1 MDFQHI
7 EATFGKL
14 EYRSLS
20 FSKGLNIIEAPNE
33 SGKSTLL
40 AFLRVMLYGF
50 PPRER
55 GALADKNRYA
65 PWSLSPMR
73 GTLALTCQK
82 GDITLQRDTARANS
96 PMGRFSAVYTGSSE
110 TVDGLTAADCGET
123 LLGVPREVYERSA
136 FIRQSSLT
144 VDASTELERRI
155 AALITTGEEGQSF
168 SEASAA
174 LKKQLNAR
182 KYNKSGRIPAL
193 EAEISAQER
202 ALEELSQLTRSKRK
216 AEEALASFD
225 AEEASLREQL
235 RAHDLCDA
243 QDARRAAAEVQ
254 QAWQSTESKAEYLRR
269 ALIEQ
274 NVPARDALEQGRAR
288 LNALSSLKV
297 EATDAQKRC
306 DDAEAALSDFDARP
320 AERPRSLLPYII
332 VSAVLLLLFI
342 FVSAL
347 PSPVALAGCI
357 VSGAALAALLVLN
370 WNNARKVRA
379 AHEEKRGV
387 LEQALRDAR
396 SDAAAQQKL
405 YDAAARELLVL
416 IPAGDISR
424 VGAYLDAALQ
434 KYAELDALTREA
446 RDLSLR
452 GLSNTEQDIRRAA
465 KGARVARGLSL
476 RCELLSARAP
486 KGDVPDEPV
495 VRPARSRAELQTA
508 LDALARCRREAQSTF
523 DYTSGRCRAIG
534 DAAELEAALT
544 QKRDELAQKQ
554 AEYDAIA
561 LAMESLQSANTAL
574 QNRFSPALS
583 RRAGE
588 LFSRL
593 TGGKYESVL
602 LDRTFS
608 AQAGETGESVSHDA
622 QLLSLGTLD
631 QLYLAVRL
639 AICESALP
647 ADDPPPIVL
656 DDALVRF
663 DDERCRAALELLL
676 EESKSHQILLFT
688 CQHRES
694 AYLSGRDGV
703 TFLSL

>member
-1 MDFQHI
+1 M
-7 EATFGKL
+7 
-14 EYRSLS
+14 
-20 FSKGLNIIEAPNE
+20 
-33 SGKSTLL
+33 
-40 AFLRVMLYGF
+40 
-50 PPRER
+50 
-55 GALADKNRYA
+55 
-65 PWSLSPMR
+65 
-73 GTLALTCQK
+73 
-82 GDITLQRDTARANS
+82 
-96 PMGRFSAVYTGSSE
+96 
-110 TVDGLTAADCGET
+110 
-123 LLGVPREVYERSA
+123 
-136 FIRQSSLT
+136 
-144 VDASTELERRI
+144 
-155 AALITTGEEGQSF
+155 
-168 SEASAA
+168 
-174 LKKQLNAR
+174 
-182 KYNKSGRIPAL
+182 
-193 EAEISAQER
+193 
-202 ALEELSQLTRSKRK
+202 
-216 AEEALASFD
+216 
-225 AEEASLREQL
+225 
-235 RAHDLCDA
+235 
-243 QDARRAAAEVQ
+243 Q

-306 DDAEAALSDFDARP
+306 DDAEAALSDFDAKP
-320 AERPRSLLPYII
+320 VERPRSLLPYII

-347 PSPVALAGCI
+347 PRPVALAGCI

-452 GLSNTEQDIRRAA
+452 
-465 KGARVARGLSL
+465 
-476 RCELLSARAP
+476 CELLSARAP
-486 KGDVPDEPV
+486 KGDVPDKPV

-534 DAAELEAALT
+534 DAAELGAALT

-676 EESKSHQILLFT
+676 EESKSRQILLFT

>member
-14 EYRSLS
+14 EHRSLS

-55 GALADKNRYA
+55 GAMADKNRYA

-96 PMGRFSAVYTGSSE
+96 PMGRFSAVYTGSGE
-110 TVDGLTAADCGET
+110 AVDGLTAADCGET
-123 LLGVPREVYERSA
+123 LLGVPYEVYERSA

-144 VDASTELERRI
+144 VDASAELERRI

-202 ALEELSQLTRSKRK
+202 ALEELSQLTRSKRE
-216 AEEALASFD
+216 AEETLAAFD
-225 AEEASLREQL
+225 AEDASLREQFL
-235 RAHDLCDA
+235 AHDLCDA
-243 QDARRAAAEVQ
+243 QDARRAAAEVR

-306 DDAEAALSDFDARP
+306 DDAETALSDFDAKP
-320 AERPRSLLPYII
+320 VDRPRSLLPYII

-452 GLSNTEQDIRRAA
+452 
-465 KGARVARGLSL
+465 
-476 RCELLSARAP
+476 CELLSARAP

-508 LDALARCRREAQSTF
+508 LDALARYRREAQSTF

-676 EESKSHQILLFT
+676 EESKSRQILLFT

>member
-14 EYRSLS
+14 EHRSLS

-55 GALADKNRYA
+55 GAMADKNRYA

-73 GTLALTCQK
+73 GTLTLTCEK
-82 GDITLQRDTARANS
+82 GGITLQRDTARANS
-96 PMGRFSAVYTGSSE
+96 PMGRFSAVYTGSGE
-110 TVDGLTAADCGET
+110 AVDGLTAADCGET
-123 LLGVPREVYERSA
+123 LLGVPCEVYERSA

-144 VDASTELERRI
+144 VDASAELERRI

-202 ALEELSQLTRSKRK
+202 ALDELSQLTRSKRK

-243 QDARRAAAEVQ
+243 QDTRRAAAEAR

-288 LNALSSLKV
+288 LNALSSLK
-297 EATDAQKRC
+297 AADAQKRC

-452 GLSNTEQDIRRAA
+452 
-465 KGARVARGLSL
+465 
-476 RCELLSARAP
+476 CELLSARAP

-508 LDALARCRREAQSTF
+508 LDAFARCRREAQSTF

-561 LAMESLQSANTAL
+561 LAMESLQSANAAL

-647 ADDPPPIVL
+647 ANDPPPIVL

-676 EESKSHQILLFT
+676 EESKSRQILLFT

>member
-14 EYRSLS
+14 EHRSLS

-55 GALADKNRYA
+55 GAMADKNRYA

-110 TVDGLTAADCGET
+110 AVDGLTAADCGET
-123 LLGVPREVYERSA
+123 LLGVPCEVYERSA

-144 VDASTELERRI
+144 VDASAELERRI

-168 SEASAA
+168 SEASTA

-202 ALEELSQLTRSKRK
+202 ALDELSQLTRSKRK

-243 QDARRAAAEVQ
+243 QDARRAAAEAR
-254 QAWQSTESKAEYLRR
+254 QAWQSTESKAEHLRR

-288 LNALSSLKV
+288 LNALSSLK
-297 EATDAQKRC
+297 AADAQKRC

-452 GLSNTEQDIRRAA
+452 
-465 KGARVARGLSL
+465 
-476 RCELLSARAP
+476 CELLSARAP

-554 AEYDAIA
+554 AEYDAIV

-608 AQAGETGESVSHDA
+608 AQAGETGDSVSHDA

-676 EESKSHQILLFT
+676 EESKSRQILLFT

>member
-14 EYRSLS
+14 EHRSLS

-123 LLGVPREVYERSA
+123 LLGVPCEVYERSA

-144 VDASTELERRI
+144 VDASAELERRI
-155 AALITTGEEGQSF
+155 
-168 SEASAA
+168 AA

-243 QDARRAAAEVQ
+243 QDARRAAAEAR

-297 EATDAQKRC
+297 EAADAQKRC
-306 DDAEAALSDFDARP
+306 DDAEAALSDFDAKP

-332 VSAVLLLLFI
+332 VGAVLLLLFI

-452 GLSNTEQDIRRAA
+452 
-465 KGARVARGLSL
+465 
-476 RCELLSARAP
+476 CELLSARAP

-544 QKRDELAQKQ
+544 QKRGELAQKQ

-608 AQAGETGESVSHDA
+608 AQAGETGKSVSHDA

-676 EESKSHQILLFT
+676 EESKSRQILLFT

>member
-14 EYRSLS
+14 EHCSLS
-20 FSKGLNIIEAPNE
+20 FSSGLNIIEAPNE

-73 GTLALTCQK
+73 GTLSLSSQK
-82 GDITLQRDTARANS
+82 GNITLQRDTARANS
-96 PMGRFSAVYTGSSE
+96 PMGRFSAIYTGSGES
-110 TVDGLTAADCGET
+110 VDGLTAADCGET
-123 LLGVPREVYERSA
+123 LLGIPCEVYERSA

-144 VDASTELERRI
+144 VDASAELERRI

-193 EAEISAQER
+193 EAAVAAQER
-202 ALEELSQLTRSKRK
+202 SLAELSQLTRSRQE
-216 AEEALASFD
+216 AEAALAAFD
-225 AEEASLREQL
+225 AEEASLRAQL
-235 RAHDLCDA
+235 RAHDICDA
-243 QDARRAAAEVQ
+243 QGIRLAAA
-254 QAWQSTESKAEYLRR
+254 QARQRWQAAESSAEQLRR
-269 ALIEQ
+269 TLIE
-274 NVPARDALEQGRAR
+274 NSIPPRDALEQGRMR
-288 LNALSSLKV
+288 LIALSSLK
-297 EATDAQKRC
+297 ADAADARQRYR
-306 DDAEAALSDFDARP
+306 DAEGALAAFDAKP
-320 AERPRSLLPYII
+320 IERVHSLLPYII
-332 VSAVLLLLFI
+332 VSAVLF
-342 FVSAL
+342 
-347 PSPVALAGCI
+347 
-357 VSGAALAALLVLN
+357 AALMVIQTLPTAVAMAGRVLSGIALLALLIIDAN
-370 WNNARKVRA
+370 SRRKVRRV
-379 AHEEKRGV
+379 HDEKRRV
-387 LEQALRDAR
+387 FEQSLREAQ

-405 YDAAARELLVL
+405 CDSAARELLVL

-424 VGAYLDAALQ
+424 VSTYLDTALH
-434 KYAELDALTREA
+434 KYAELDTLEREA
-446 RDLSLR
+446 R
-452 GLSNTEQDIRRAA
+452 E
-465 KGARVARGLSL
+465 LSL
-476 RCELLSARAP
+476 RCELLSAQQP
-486 KGDVPDEPV
+486 QSDVPTEPA
-495 VRPARSRAELQTA
+495 VRPTRSRTELQSA
-508 LDALARCRREAQSTF
+508 LDALTVRRREAQSTF

-561 LAMESLQSANTAL
+561 LAMESLQSANIAL

-608 AQAGETGESVSHDA
+608 AQAGETGKSVSHDA

-639 AICESALP
+639 AICESVLP

-663 DDERCRAALELLL
+663 DDARCRAALDLLL
-676 EESKSHQILLFT
+676 EESKSRQILLFT

-694 AYLSGRDGV
+694 AYLAGRDGV
-703 TFLSL
+703 TLLSL

>member
-14 EYRSLS
+14 EHCSLS
-20 FSKGLNIIEAPNE
+20 FSSGLNIIEAPNE

-73 GTLALTCQK
+73 GTLSLSSQK
-82 GDITLQRDTARANS
+82 GNITLQRDTTRANS
-96 PMGRFSAVYTGSSE
+96 PMGRFSAIYTGSGES
-110 TVDGLTAADCGET
+110 VDGLTAADCGET
-123 LLGVPREVYERSA
+123 LLGIPCEIYERSA

-144 VDASTELERRI
+144 VDASAELERRI

-174 LKKQLNAR
+174 LKKQLNTR

-193 EAEISAQER
+193 EAEIVAQER
-202 ALEELSQLTRSKRK
+202 SLAELSQLTRSRQD
-216 AEEALASFD
+216 AEAALATFD
-225 AEEASLREQL
+225 AEEAFLRAQL
-235 RAHDLCDA
+235 RAHDICDA
-243 QDARRAAAEVQ
+243 QDIRLAAAQAQ
-254 QAWQSTESKAEYLRR
+254 QRWQAAESSAEQLRR
-269 ALIEQ
+269 TLIEDR
-274 NVPARDALEQGRAR
+274 VPPRDALEQGRMR
-288 LNALSSLKV
+288 LIALSSLK
-297 EATDAQKRC
+297 ADAADAQQRYR
-306 DDAEAALSDFDARP
+306 DAEGALAAFDAKP
-320 AERPRSLLPYII
+320 AERAHSLLPYII
-332 VSAVLLLLFI
+332 VSAVLF
-342 FVSAL
+342 
-347 PSPVALAGCI
+347 
-357 VSGAALAALLVLN
+357 AALMVIQTLPAAVAMAGRVLSGIAPLALLIIDAN
-370 WNNARKVRA
+370 SRRKVRRV
-379 AHEEKRGV
+379 HDEKRRV
-387 LEQALRDAR
+387 FEQALREAQ

-405 YDAAARELLVL
+405 CDSAARELLVL

-424 VGAYLDAALQ
+424 VSTYLDTALH
-434 KYAELDALTREA
+434 KYAELDTLEREA
-446 RDLSLR
+446 R
-452 GLSNTEQDIRRAA
+452 E
-465 KGARVARGLSL
+465 LSL
-476 RCELLSARAP
+476 RCELLSAQQP
-486 KGDVPDEPV
+486 QSDVPTEPAA
-495 VRPARSRAELQTA
+495 RPTRSRAELQSA
-508 LDALARCRREAQSTF
+508 LDALTVRRREAQSTF

-534 DAAELEAALT
+534 DAAELEAGLA
-544 QKRDELAQKQ
+544 QKRTELAQNQ
-554 AEYDAIA
+554 GEYDAIA
-561 LAMESLQSANTAL
+561 LAMEALQHANTAL
-574 QNRFSPALS
+574 QSRFSPALS

-608 AQAGETGESVSHDA
+608 AQAGEAGESISHDA

-639 AICESALP
+639 AICESVLP
-647 ADDPPPIVL
+647 ESDPPPIVL

-663 DDERCRAALELLL
+663 DDARCRAALDLLL
-676 EESKSHQILLFT
+676 EESKSRQILLFT

-694 AYLSGRDGV
+694 AYLAGRDGV
-703 TFLSL
+703 TLLSL

>member
-14 EYRSLS
+14 EHRSLS

-55 GALADKNRYA
+55 GAMADKNRYA

-73 GTLALTCQK
+73 GTLTLTCEK
-82 GDITLQRDTARANS
+82 GGITLQRDTARANS
-96 PMGRFSAVYTGSSE
+96 PMGRFSAVYTGSGE
-110 TVDGLTAADCGET
+110 AVDGLTAADCGET
-123 LLGVPREVYERSA
+123 LLGVPCEVYERSA

-144 VDASTELERRI
+144 VDASAELERRI

-216 AEEALASFD
+216 AEEALAAFD

-243 QDARRAAAEVQ
+243 QDARRAAAEAR
-254 QAWQSTESKAEYLRR
+254 QAWQSTENKAEHLRR

-288 LNALSSLKV
+288 LNALSSLK
-297 EATDAQKRC
+297 AADAQKRC

-347 PSPVALAGCI
+347 PSPVALAVCI

-387 LEQALRDAR
+387 LEQALHDAR

-452 GLSNTEQDIRRAA
+452 
-465 KGARVARGLSL
+465 
-476 RCELLSARAP
+476 CELLSARVP
-486 KGDVPDEPV
+486 KGDIPDEPTE
-495 VRPARSRAELQTA
+495 RPARSRTELQTA
-508 LDALARCRREAQSTF
+508 LDALAQRRREAQSTF

-676 EESKSHQILLFT
+676 EESKSRQILLFT

>member
-14 EYRSLS
+14 EHRSLS

-55 GALADKNRYA
+55 GAMADKNRYA

-96 PMGRFSAVYTGSSE
+96 PMGRFSAVYTGSGE

-123 LLGVPREVYERSA
+123 LLGVPCEVYERSA

-297 EATDAQKRC
+297 EAADAQQCC
-306 DDAEAALSDFDARP
+306 DTAETALSDFDAKP

-332 VSAVLLLLFI
+332 VIAVLLLLFI

-357 VSGAALAALLVLN
+357 VSGAALAALLILN

-452 GLSNTEQDIRRAA
+452 
-465 KGARVARGLSL
+465 
-476 RCELLSARAP
+476 CELLSARAP

-508 LDALARCRREAQSTF
+508 RDALARCRREAQSTF

-561 LAMESLQSANTAL
+561 LAMESLQSANTTL

-676 EESKSHQILLFT
+676 EESKSRQILLFT

>member
-14 EYRSLS
+14 EHCSLS
-20 FSKGLNIIEAPNE
+20 FSSGLNIIEAPNE

-73 GTLALTCQK
+73 GTLSLSSQK
-82 GDITLQRDTARANS
+82 GNITLQRDTARANS
-96 PMGRFSAVYTGSSE
+96 PIGRFSAIYTGSGES
-110 TVDGLTAADCGET
+110 VDGLTAADCGET
-123 LLGVPREVYERSA
+123 LLGIPCEVYERSA

-144 VDASTELERRI
+144 VDASAELERRI

-193 EAEISAQER
+193 EAAVAAQER
-202 ALEELSQLTRSKRK
+202 SLAELSQLTRSRQE
-216 AEEALASFD
+216 AEAALAAFD
-225 AEEASLREQL
+225 AEEASLRAQL
-235 RAHDLCDA
+235 RAHDICDA
-243 QDARRAAAEVQ
+243 QGIRLAAA
-254 QAWQSTESKAEYLRR
+254 QARQRWQAAESSAEQLRR
-269 ALIEQ
+269 TLIE
-274 NVPARDALEQGRAR
+274 NSIPPRDALEQGRMR
-288 LNALSSLKV
+288 LIALSSLK
-297 EATDAQKRC
+297 ADAADARQRYR
-306 DDAEAALSDFDARP
+306 DAEGALAAFDAKP
-320 AERPRSLLPYII
+320 IERVHSLLPYII
-332 VSAVLLLLFI
+332 VSAVLF
-342 FVSAL
+342 
-347 PSPVALAGCI
+347 
-357 VSGAALAALLVLN
+357 AALMVIQTLPTAVAMAGRVLSGIALLALLIIDAN
-370 WNNARKVRA
+370 SRRKVRRV
-379 AHEEKRGV
+379 HDEKRRV
-387 LEQALRDAR
+387 FEQSLREAQ

-405 YDAAARELLVL
+405 CDSAARELLVL

-424 VGAYLDAALQ
+424 VSTYLDTALH
-434 KYAELDALTREA
+434 KYAELDTLEREA
-446 RDLSLR
+446 R
-452 GLSNTEQDIRRAA
+452 E
-465 KGARVARGLSL
+465 LSL
-476 RCELLSARAP
+476 RCELLSAQQP
-486 KGDVPDEPV
+486 QSDVPTEPA
-495 VRPARSRAELQTA
+495 VRPTRSRTELQSA
-508 LDALARCRREAQSTF
+508 LDALTVRRREAQSTF

-561 LAMESLQSANTAL
+561 LAMESLQSANIAL

-639 AICESALP
+639 AICESVLP

-663 DDERCRAALELLL
+663 DDARCRAALDLLL
-676 EESKSHQILLFT
+676 EESKSRQILLFT

-694 AYLSGRDGV
+694 AYLAGRDGV
-703 TFLSL
+703 TLLSL

>member
-1 MDFQHI
+1 MDSQHI

-14 EYRSLS
+14 EHCSLS
-20 FSKGLNIIEAPNE
+20 FSSGLNIIEAPNE

-73 GTLALTCQK
+73 GTLSLSSQK
-82 GDITLQRDTARANS
+82 GNITLQRDTARANS
-96 PMGRFSAVYTGSSE
+96 PMGRFSAIYTGSGES
-110 TVDGLTAADCGET
+110 VDGLTAADCGET
-123 LLGVPREVYERSA
+123 LLGIPCEVYERSA

-144 VDASTELERRI
+144 VDASAELERRI

-193 EAEISAQER
+193 EAAVAAQER
-202 ALEELSQLTRSKRK
+202 SLAELSQLTRSRQE
-216 AEEALASFD
+216 AEAALAAFD
-225 AEEASLREQL
+225 AEEASLRAQL
-235 RAHDLCDA
+235 RAHDICDA
-243 QDARRAAAEVQ
+243 QGIRLAAA
-254 QAWQSTESKAEYLRR
+254 QARQRWQAAESSAEQLRR
-269 ALIEQ
+269 TLIE
-274 NVPARDALEQGRAR
+274 NSIPPRDALEQGRMR
-288 LNALSSLKV
+288 LIALSSLK
-297 EATDAQKRC
+297 ADAADARQRYR
-306 DDAEAALSDFDARP
+306 DAEGALAAFDAKP
-320 AERPRSLLPYII
+320 IERVHSLLPYII
-332 VSAVLLLLFI
+332 VSAVLF
-342 FVSAL
+342 
-347 PSPVALAGCI
+347 
-357 VSGAALAALLVLN
+357 AALMVIQTLPTAVAMAGRVLSGIALLALLIIDAN
-370 WNNARKVRA
+370 SRRKVRRV
-379 AHEEKRGV
+379 HDEKRRV
-387 LEQALRDAR
+387 FEQSLREAQ

-405 YDAAARELLVL
+405 CDSAARELLVL

-424 VGAYLDAALQ
+424 VSTYPDTALH
-434 KYAELDALTREA
+434 KYAELDTLEREA
-446 RDLSLR
+446 R
-452 GLSNTEQDIRRAA
+452 E
-465 KGARVARGLSL
+465 LSL
-476 RCELLSARAP
+476 RCELLSAQQP
-486 KGDVPDEPV
+486 QSDVPTEPT
-495 VRPARSRAELQTA
+495 VRPTRSRAELQSA
-508 LDALARCRREAQSTF
+508 IDALTVRRREAQSTS

-534 DAAELEAALT
+534 DAAELEAGLA
-544 QKRDELAQKQ
+544 QKRTELAQNQ
-554 AEYDAIA
+554 GEYDAIA
-561 LAMESLQSANTAL
+561 LAMEALQHANTAL
-574 QNRFSPALS
+574 QSRFSPALS

-588 LFSRL
+588 HFFRL

-639 AICESALP
+639 AICESVLP

-663 DDERCRAALELLL
+663 DDARCRAALDLLL
-676 EESKSHQILLFT
+676 EESKSRQILLFT

-694 AYLSGRDGV
+694 AYLAGRDGV
-703 TFLSL
+703 TLLSL

>member
-14 EYRSLS
+14 EHCSLS
-20 FSKGLNIIEAPNE
+20 FSSGLNIIEAPNE

-73 GTLALTCQK
+73 GTLSLSSQK
-82 GDITLQRDTARANS
+82 GNITLQRDTTRANS
-96 PMGRFSAVYTGSSE
+96 PMGRFSAIYTGSGES
-110 TVDGLTAADCGET
+110 VDGLTAADCGET
-123 LLGVPREVYERSA
+123 LLGIPCEIYERSA

-144 VDASTELERRI
+144 VDASAELERRI

-174 LKKQLNAR
+174 LKKQLNTR

-193 EAEISAQER
+193 EAEIVAQER
-202 ALEELSQLTRSKRK
+202 SLAELSQLTRSGQE
-216 AEEALASFD
+216 AEAALAAFD
-225 AEEASLREQL
+225 AEEASLRAQL
-235 RAHDLCDA
+235 RAHDICDA
-243 QDARRAAAEVQ
+243 QDIRLAAAQAQ
-254 QAWQSTESKAEYLRR
+254 QRWQAAESSAEQLRR
-269 ALIEQ
+269 TLIEDC
-274 NVPARDALEQGRAR
+274 VPPRDALEQGRMR
-288 LNALSSLKV
+288 LIALSSLK
-297 EATDAQKRC
+297 ADAADAQQRYR
-306 DDAEAALSDFDARP
+306 DAEGALAAFDAKP
-320 AERPRSLLPYII
+320 AERAHSLLPYII
-332 VSAVLLLLFI
+332 VSAVLF
-342 FVSAL
+342 
-347 PSPVALAGCI
+347 
-357 VSGAALAALLVLN
+357 AALMVIQTLPAAVAMAGRVLSGIALLVLLIIDVN
-370 WNNARKVRA
+370 SRRKVRRV
-379 AHEEKRGV
+379 HDEKRRV
-387 LEQALRDAR
+387 FEQALREAQ

-405 YDAAARELLVL
+405 CDSAARELLVL

-424 VGAYLDAALQ
+424 VSTYLDTALH
-434 KYAELDALTREA
+434 KYAELDTLEREA
-446 RDLSLR
+446 R
-452 GLSNTEQDIRRAA
+452 E
-465 KGARVARGLSL
+465 LSL
-476 RCELLSARAP
+476 RCELLSAQQP
-486 KGDVPDEPV
+486 QSDVPTEPA
-495 VRPARSRAELQTA
+495 VRPTRSRAELQSA
-508 LDALARCRREAQSTF
+508 LDALTVRRREAQSTF

-534 DAAELEAALT
+534 DAAELEAGLA
-544 QKRDELAQKQ
+544 QKRTELAQNQ
-554 AEYDAIA
+554 GEYDAIA
-561 LAMESLQSANTAL
+561 LAMEALQHANTAL
-574 QNRFSPALS
+574 QSRFSPALS

-608 AQAGETGESVSHDA
+608 AQAGEAGESISHDA

-639 AICESALP
+639 AICESVLP
-647 ADDPPPIVL
+647 ESDPPPIVL

-663 DDERCRAALELLL
+663 DDARCRAALDLLL
-676 EESKSHQILLFT
+676 EESKSRQILLFT

-694 AYLSGRDGV
+694 AYLAGRDGV
-703 TFLSL
+703 TLLSL

>member
-14 EYRSLS
+14 EHRSLS

-55 GALADKNRYA
+55 GAMADKNRYA

-73 GTLALTCQK
+73 GALTLTCEK
-82 GDITLQRDTARANS
+82 GGITLQRDTARANS

-123 LLGVPREVYERSA
+123 LLGVPCEVYERSA

-216 AEEALASFD
+216 AEEALAAFD
-225 AEEASLREQL
+225 AEETSLREQFL
-235 RAHDLCDA
+235 AHDLCDA
-243 QDARRAAAEVQ
+243 QDDRRAAAEAR
-254 QAWQSTESKAEYLRR
+254 QAWQSTESKAEHLRR

-288 LNALSSLKV
+288 LNALSSLK
-297 EATDAQKRC
+297 AADAQKRC

-370 WNNARKVRA
+370 WNNARKVRT

-405 YDAAARELLVL
+405 YDSAVRELLVL
-416 IPAGDISR
+416 IPAGDVSR

-452 GLSNTEQDIRRAA
+452 
-465 KGARVARGLSL
+465 
-476 RCELLSARAP
+476 CELLSARAP
-486 KGDVPDEPV
+486 KGDVLDEPV

-676 EESKSHQILLFT
+676 EESKSRQILLFT

>member
-1 MDFQHI
+1 M
-7 EATFGKL
+7 
-14 EYRSLS
+14 
-20 FSKGLNIIEAPNE
+20 
-33 SGKSTLL
+33 
-40 AFLRVMLYGF
+40 
-50 PPRER
+50 
-55 GALADKNRYA
+55 
-65 PWSLSPMR
+65 
-73 GTLALTCQK
+73 
-82 GDITLQRDTARANS
+82 
-96 PMGRFSAVYTGSSE
+96 
-110 TVDGLTAADCGET
+110 
-123 LLGVPREVYERSA
+123 
-136 FIRQSSLT
+136 
-144 VDASTELERRI
+144 
-155 AALITTGEEGQSF
+155 
-168 SEASAA
+168 
-174 LKKQLNAR
+174 
-182 KYNKSGRIPAL
+182 
-193 EAEISAQER
+193 
-202 ALEELSQLTRSKRK
+202 
-216 AEEALASFD
+216 
-225 AEEASLREQL
+225 
-235 RAHDLCDA
+235 
-243 QDARRAAAEVQ
+243 Q

-297 EATDAQKRC
+297 EAADAQQCC
-306 DDAEAALSDFDARP
+306 DTAETALSDFDAKP
-320 AERPRSLLPYII
+320 VERPRSLLPYII

-347 PSPVALAGCI
+347 PRPVALAGCI

-452 GLSNTEQDIRRAA
+452 
-465 KGARVARGLSL
+465 
-476 RCELLSARAP
+476 CELLSARVP

-534 DAAELEAALT
+534 DAAELGAALT

-676 EESKSHQILLFT
+676 EERKSRQILLVT

>member
-14 EYRSLS
+14 EHRLLS

-55 GALADKNRYA
+55 GAMADKNRYA

-96 PMGRFSAVYTGSSE
+96 PMGRFSAVYTGSGE
-110 TVDGLTAADCGET
+110 AVDGLTAADCGET
-123 LLGVPREVYERSA
+123 LLGVPCEVYERSA

-144 VDASTELERRI
+144 VDASAELERRI

-193 EAEISAQER
+193 EAEITAQER
-202 ALEELSQLTRSKRK
+202 ALEELSELTRSKRK
-216 AEEALASFD
+216 AEEALAAFD
-225 AEEASLREQL
+225 AEEAILRKQL

-243 QDARRAAAEVQ
+243 QDARRAAAEAR
-254 QAWQSTESKAEYLRR
+254 QAWQSAESKAEYLRR

-288 LNALSSLKV
+288 LNALSSLK
-297 EATDAQKRC
+297 AADAQKRC
-306 DDAEAALSDFDARP
+306 DDTEAALSDFDARP

-370 WNNARKVRA
+370 RNNARKVRA

-446 RDLSLR
+446 RD
-452 GLSNTEQDIRRAA
+452 
-465 KGARVARGLSL
+465 LSL

-676 EESKSHQILLFT
+676 EESKSRQILLFT

>member
-14 EYRSLS
+14 EHCSLS
-20 FSKGLNIIEAPNE
+20 FSSGLNIIEAPNE

-73 GTLALTCQK
+73 GTLSLSSQK
-82 GDITLQRDTARANS
+82 GNITLQRDTTRANS
-96 PMGRFSAVYTGSSE
+96 PMGRFSAIYTGSGES
-110 TVDGLTAADCGET
+110 VDGLTAADCGET
-123 LLGVPREVYERSA
+123 LLGIPCEIYERSA

-144 VDASTELERRI
+144 VDASAELERRI

-174 LKKQLNAR
+174 LKKQLNTR

-193 EAEISAQER
+193 EAEIVAQER
-202 ALEELSQLTRSKRK
+202 SLAELSQLTRSRQD
-216 AEEALASFD
+216 AEAALATFD
-225 AEEASLREQL
+225 AEEASLRAQL
-235 RAHDLCDA
+235 RAHDICDA
-243 QDARRAAAEVQ
+243 QDIRLAAAQAQ
-254 QAWQSTESKAEYLRR
+254 QRWQAAESSAEQLRR
-269 ALIEQ
+269 TLIEDR
-274 NVPARDALEQGRAR
+274 VPPRDALEQGRMR
-288 LNALSSLKV
+288 LIALSSLK
-297 EATDAQKRC
+297 ADAADAQQRYR
-306 DDAEAALSDFDARP
+306 DAEGALAAFDAKP
-320 AERPRSLLPYII
+320 AERAHSLLPYII
-332 VSAVLLLLFI
+332 VSAVLF
-342 FVSAL
+342 
-347 PSPVALAGCI
+347 
-357 VSGAALAALLVLN
+357 AALMVIQTLPAAVAMAGRVLSGIAPLALLIIDAN
-370 WNNARKVRA
+370 SRRKVRRV
-379 AHEEKRGV
+379 HDEKRRV
-387 LEQALRDAR
+387 FEQALREAQ

-405 YDAAARELLVL
+405 CDSAARELLVL

-424 VGAYLDAALQ
+424 VSTYLDTALH
-434 KYAELDALTREA
+434 KYAELDTLEREA
-446 RDLSLR
+446 R
-452 GLSNTEQDIRRAA
+452 E
-465 KGARVARGLSL
+465 LSL
-476 RCELLSARAP
+476 RCELLSAQQP
-486 KGDVPDEPV
+486 QSDVPTEPA
-495 VRPARSRAELQTA
+495 VRPTRSRAELQSA
-508 LDALARCRREAQSTF
+508 LDALTVRRREAQSTF

-534 DAAELEAALT
+534 DAAELEAGLA
-544 QKRDELAQKQ
+544 QKRTELAQNQ
-554 AEYDAIA
+554 GEYDAIA
-561 LAMESLQSANTAL
+561 LAMEALQHANTAL
-574 QNRFSPALS
+574 QSRFSPALS

-608 AQAGETGESVSHDA
+608 AQAGEAGESISHDA

-639 AICESALP
+639 AICESVLP
-647 ADDPPPIVL
+647 ESDPPPIVL

-663 DDERCRAALELLL
+663 DDARCRAALDLLL
-676 EESKSHQILLFT
+676 EESKSRQILLFT

-694 AYLSGRDGV
+694 AYLAGRDGV
-703 TFLSL
+703 TLLSL

>member
-14 EYRSLS
+14 EHRSLS

-55 GALADKNRYA
+55 GAMADKNRYA

-73 GTLALTCQK
+73 GTLALTCEK
-82 GDITLQRDTARANS
+82 GGITLQRDTARANS
-96 PMGRFSAVYTGSSE
+96 PMGRFSAVFTGSGE
-110 TVDGLTAADCGET
+110 AVDGLTAADCGET
-123 LLGVPREVYERSA
+123 LLGVPCEVYERSA

-144 VDASTELERRI
+144 VDASAELERRI

-202 ALEELSQLTRSKRK
+202 ALDELSQLTRSKRK
-216 AEEALASFD
+216 AEEALAAFD

-243 QDARRAAAEVQ
+243 QDARRAAAEAR
-254 QAWQSTESKAEYLRR
+254 QAWQSTENKAEHLRR

-288 LNALSSLKV
+288 LNALSSSK
-297 EATDAQKRC
+297 AADAQKRC

-452 GLSNTEQDIRRAA
+452 
-465 KGARVARGLSL
+465 
-476 RCELLSARAP
+476 CELLSARVP
-486 KGDVPDEPV
+486 KGDIPDEPTE
-495 VRPARSRAELQTA
+495 RPARSRTELQTA
-508 LDALARCRREAQSTF
+508 LDALAQRRREAQSTF

-676 EESKSHQILLFT
+676 EESKSRQILLFT

>member
-14 EYRSLS
+14 DHRSLS
-20 FSKGLNIIEAPNE
+20 FSSGLNIIEAPNE

-55 GALADKNRYA
+55 GALADRNRYA

-96 PMGRFSAVYTGSSE
+96 PMGRFSAVYTGSGE
-110 TVDGLTAADCGET
+110 TVDGLTAADCGEA
-123 LLGVPREVYERSA
+123 LLGIPCEVYERSA

-144 VDASTELERRI
+144 VDASAELERRI

-168 SEASAA
+168 SEATAA

-182 KYNKSGRIPAL
+182 KYNKSGRIPVL
-193 EAEISAQER
+193 EAGISAQER
-202 ALEELSQLTRSKRK
+202 ALEELSQLTHSKRE
-216 AEEALASFD
+216 AEGALASFD
-225 AEEASLREQL
+225 DEEASLRGQL
-235 RAHDLCDA
+235 HAHDLCDA
-243 QDARRAAAEVQ
+243 QDARRAAAEAR
-254 QAWQSTESKAEYLRR
+254 QAWQTAESKAERLRR
-269 ALIEQ
+269 TLIEQ

-288 LNALSSLKV
+288 LNALASLKA
-297 EATDAQKRC
+297 EAAGAQQRC
-306 DDAEAALSDFDARP
+306 DAAETALSDFDARP

-332 VSAVLLLLFI
+332 ASAVLLLLFI

-347 PSPVALAGCI
+347 PSGVTLAGRI
-357 VSGAALAALLVLN
+357 ISGAALAALLVLN
-370 WNNARKVRA
+370 WDNSRKA
-379 AHEEKRGV
+379 CALHDEKRAV
-387 LEQALRDAR
+387 LEQALREAR

-405 YDAAARELLVL
+405 YGSAVRELLVL
-416 IPAGDISR
+416 IPAGEISR
-424 VGAYLDAALQ
+424 VGAYLDTALQ

-452 GLSNTEQDIRRAA
+452 
-465 KGARVARGLSL
+465 
-476 RCELLSARAP
+476 CELLSARAP
-486 KGDVPDEPV
+486 KGGVPGEPAE
-495 VRPARSRAELQTA
+495 RPARSRAELQGS
-508 LDALARCRREAQSTF
+508 LDALTQRRREAQSIF

-534 DAAELEAALT
+534 DAAELEAALA
-544 QKRDELAQKQ
+544 QKRGELAQNQ
-554 AEYDAIA
+554 SEYDAIA
-561 LAMESLQSANTAL
+561 LAMEALQSANTAL

-593 TGGKYESVL
+593 TGGRYESVL

-608 AQAGETGESVSHDA
+608 AQAGETGENVSHDA
-622 QLLSLGTLD
+622 QLLSFGTLD

-639 AICESALP
+639 AICETVLP
-647 ADDPPPIVL
+647 ADDPPPVVL

-676 EESKSHQILLFT
+676 EESKTRQILLFT

>member
-14 EYRSLS
+14 EHCSLS
-20 FSKGLNIIEAPNE
+20 FSSGLNIIEAPNE

-73 GTLALTCQK
+73 GTLSLSSQK
-82 GDITLQRDTARANS
+82 GNITLQRDTTRANS
-96 PMGRFSAVYTGSSE
+96 PMGRFSAIYTGSGES
-110 TVDGLTAADCGET
+110 VDGLTAADCGET
-123 LLGVPREVYERSA
+123 LLGIPCEIYERSA

-144 VDASTELERRI
+144 VDASAELERRI

-174 LKKQLNAR
+174 LKKQLNTR

-193 EAEISAQER
+193 EAEIVAQER
-202 ALEELSQLTRSKRK
+202 SLAELSQLTRSRQD
-216 AEEALASFD
+216 AEAALATFD
-225 AEEASLREQL
+225 AEEASLRAQL
-235 RAHDLCDA
+235 RAHDICDA
-243 QDARRAAAEVQ
+243 QDIRLAAAQAQ
-254 QAWQSTESKAEYLRR
+254 QRWQAAESSAQQLRR
-269 ALIEQ
+269 TLIEDR
-274 NVPARDALEQGRAR
+274 VPPRDALEQGRMR
-288 LNALSSLKV
+288 LIALSSLK
-297 EATDAQKRC
+297 ADAADAQQRYR
-306 DDAEAALSDFDARP
+306 DAEGALAAFDAKP
-320 AERPRSLLPYII
+320 AERAHSLLPYII
-332 VSAVLLLLFI
+332 VSAVLF
-342 FVSAL
+342 
-347 PSPVALAGCI
+347 
-357 VSGAALAALLVLN
+357 AALMVIQTLPAAVAMAGRVLSGIAPLALLIIDAN
-370 WNNARKVRA
+370 SRRKVRRV
-379 AHEEKRGV
+379 HDEKRRV
-387 LEQALRDAR
+387 FEQALREAQ

-405 YDAAARELLVL
+405 CDSAARELLVL

-424 VGAYLDAALQ
+424 VSTYLDTALH
-434 KYAELDALTREA
+434 KYAELDTLEREA
-446 RDLSLR
+446 R
-452 GLSNTEQDIRRAA
+452 E
-465 KGARVARGLSL
+465 LSL
-476 RCELLSARAP
+476 RCELLSAQQP
-486 KGDVPDEPV
+486 QSDVPTEPAA
-495 VRPARSRAELQTA
+495 RPTRSRAELQSA
-508 LDALARCRREAQSTF
+508 LDALTVRRREAQSTF

-534 DAAELEAALT
+534 DAAELEAGLA
-544 QKRDELAQKQ
+544 QKRTELAQNQ
-554 AEYDAIA
+554 GEYDAIA
-561 LAMESLQSANTAL
+561 LAMEALQHANTAL
-574 QNRFSPALS
+574 QSRFSPALS

-608 AQAGETGESVSHDA
+608 AQAGEAGESISHDA

-639 AICESALP
+639 AICESVLP
-647 ADDPPPIVL
+647 ESDPPPIVL

-663 DDERCRAALELLL
+663 DDARCRAALDLLL
-676 EESKSHQILLFT
+676 EESKSRQILLFT

-694 AYLSGRDGV
+694 AYLAGRDGV
-703 TFLSL
+703 TLLSL

>member
-14 EYRSLS
+14 EHRSLS

-96 PMGRFSAVYTGSSE
+96 PMGRFSAVYTGSGE
-110 TVDGLTAADCGET
+110 AVDGLTAADCGET
-123 LLGVPREVYERSA
+123 LLGVPCEVYERSA

-144 VDASTELERRI
+144 VDASAELERRI

-168 SEASAA
+168 SEASTA

-202 ALEELSQLTRSKRK
+202 ALDELSQLTRSKRK

-243 QDARRAAAEVQ
+243 QDDRRAAAEAR
-254 QAWQSTESKAEYLRR
+254 QAWQSTESKAEHLRR
-269 ALIEQ
+269 TLIEQ
-274 NVPARDALEQGRAR
+274 NVPARDALEQGCAR
-288 LNALSSLKV
+288 LNALSSLKA
-297 EATDAQKRC
+297 EAADAQKRC

-357 VSGAALAALLVLN
+357 VSGAALATLLVLN

-452 GLSNTEQDIRRAA
+452 
-465 KGARVARGLSL
+465 
-476 RCELLSARAP
+476 CELLSARVP
-486 KGDVPDEPV
+486 KGDIPDEPTE
-495 VRPARSRAELQTA
+495 RPARSRTELQTA
-508 LDALARCRREAQSTF
+508 LDALAQRRREAQSTF

-561 LAMESLQSANTAL
+561 LAMASLQSANTAL

-602 LDRTFS
+602 IDRTFS
-608 AQAGETGESVSHDA
+608 AQAGESVSHDA

-676 EESKSHQILLFT
+676 EESKSRQILLFT

>member
-14 EYRSLS
+14 EHRSLS

-55 GALADKNRYA
+55 GAMADKNRYA

-96 PMGRFSAVYTGSSE
+96 PMGRFSAVYTGSGE
-110 TVDGLTAADCGET
+110 AVDGLTAADCGET
-123 LLGVPREVYERSA
+123 LLGVPCEVYERSA

-144 VDASTELERRI
+144 VDASAELERRI

-193 EAEISAQER
+193 EVEISAQER

-297 EATDAQKRC
+297 EAADAQKRC

-342 FVSAL
+342 FVSVL

-452 GLSNTEQDIRRAA
+452 
-465 KGARVARGLSL
+465 
-476 RCELLSARAP
+476 CELLSARAVRSCRIRRRVTFP
-486 KGDVPDEPV
+486 TSQLCAPHAPV
-495 VRPARSRAELQTA
+495 RSCKLRSTRSHGAVVKRRAPLTTPLAAAAPSATPPSLKPHSCRSATSLHKNKRNTTPSPSRWNRCKARTPHCKTAFLPRSAAAPAS
-508 LDALARCRREAQSTF
+508 
-523 DYTSGRCRAIG
+523 
-534 DAAELEAALT
+534 
-544 QKRDELAQKQ
+544 
-554 AEYDAIA
+554 
-561 LAMESLQSANTAL
+561 
-574 QNRFSPALS
+574 FSPA
-583 RRAGE
+583 
-588 LFSRL
+588 
-593 TGGKYESVL
+593 
-602 LDRTFS
+602 
-608 AQAGETGESVSHDA
+608 
-622 QLLSLGTLD
+622 
-631 QLYLAVRL
+631 
-639 AICESALP
+639 
-647 ADDPPPIVL
+647 
-656 DDALVRF
+656 
-663 DDERCRAALELLL
+663 
-676 EESKSHQILLFT
+676 
-688 CQHRES
+688 
-694 AYLSGRDGV
+694 
-703 TFLSL
+703 

>member
-14 EYRSLS
+14 EHRSLS

-55 GALADKNRYA
+55 GAMADKTRYA

-96 PMGRFSAVYTGSSE
+96 PMGCFSAVYTGSGE
-110 TVDGLTAADCGET
+110 AVDGLTATDCGET
-123 LLGVPREVYERSA
+123 LLGVPCEVYERSA

-144 VDASTELERRI
+144 VDASAELERRI

-168 SEASAA
+168 SEASTA

-202 ALEELSQLTRSKRK
+202 ALDELSQLTRSKRK

-243 QDARRAAAEVQ
+243 QDARRAAAEAR
-254 QAWQSTESKAEYLRR
+254 QAWQSTESKAEHLRR

-288 LNALSSLKV
+288 LNALSSLK
-297 EATDAQKRC
+297 AADAQKRC

-320 AERPRSLLPYII
+320 AERPRLLLPYII

-342 FVSAL
+342 SVSAL

-379 AHEEKRGV
+379 AHEEKRSV

-405 YDAAARELLVL
+405 YDSAARELLVL

-446 RDLSLR
+446 RD
-452 GLSNTEQDIRRAA
+452 
-465 KGARVARGLSL
+465 LSL

-676 EESKSHQILLFT
+676 EESKSRQILLFT

-694 AYLSGRDGV
+694 AYFSGRDGV

>member
-14 EYRSLS
+14 EHRSLS

-55 GALADKNRYA
+55 GAMADKNRYA

-96 PMGRFSAVYTGSSE
+96 PMGRFSAVYTGSGE
-110 TVDGLTAADCGET
+110 AVDGLTAADCGET
-123 LLGVPREVYERSA
+123 LLGVPCEVYERSA

-144 VDASTELERRI
+144 VDASAELERRI

-168 SEASAA
+168 SEASTA

-202 ALEELSQLTRSKRK
+202 ALDELSQLTRSKRK

-288 LNALSSLKV
+288 LNALSSLK
-297 EATDAQKRC
+297 AADAQKRC
-306 DDAEAALSDFDARP
+306 DDAEAALSDFDVRP
-320 AERPRSLLPYII
+320 TERPRSLLPYII

-370 WNNARKVRA
+370 RNNARKARTL
-379 AHEEKRGV
+379 HDEKRAV

-446 RDLSLR
+446 RD
-452 GLSNTEQDIRRAA
+452 
-465 KGARVARGLSL
+465 LSL

-676 EESKSHQILLFT
+676 EESKSRQILLFT

>member
-55 GALADKNRYA
+55 GAMADKNRYA

-96 PMGRFSAVYTGSSE
+96 PMGRFSAVYTGSGE
-110 TVDGLTAADCGET
+110 AVDGLTAADCGET
-123 LLGVPREVYERSA
+123 LLGVPCEVYERSA

-144 VDASTELERRI
+144 VDASAELERRI

-216 AEEALASFD
+216 AEEA
-225 AEEASLREQL
+225 SLREQL

-243 QDARRAAAEVQ
+243 QDARRAAAEAR

-306 DDAEAALSDFDARP
+306 DDAEAALSDFDAKP

-332 VSAVLLLLFI
+332 VGAVLLLLFI

-452 GLSNTEQDIRRAA
+452 
-465 KGARVARGLSL
+465 
-476 RCELLSARAP
+476 CELLSARAP
-486 KGDVPDEPV
+486 KGDVPDKPV

-676 EESKSHQILLFT
+676 EESKSRQILLFT

>member
-14 EYRSLS
+14 EHRSLS

-55 GALADKNRYA
+55 GAMADKNRYA

-73 GTLALTCQK
+73 GTLALACQK

-96 PMGRFSAVYTGSSE
+96 PMGRFSAVYTGSGE
-110 TVDGLTAADCGET
+110 AVDGLTAADCGET
-123 LLGVPREVYERSA
+123 LLGVPCEVYERSA

-144 VDASTELERRI
+144 VDASAELERRI

-193 EAEISAQER
+193 EAEITAQER
-202 ALEELSQLTRSKRK
+202 ALDELSQLTRSKRE
-216 AEEALASFD
+216 AEEALAAFD
-225 AEEASLREQL
+225 AEEAILRKQL

-243 QDARRAAAEVQ
+243 QDARCAAAEAR
-254 QAWQSTESKAEYLRR
+254 QAWQSTENKAEHLRR

-297 EATDAQKRC
+297 EAADAQKRC
-306 DDAEAALSDFDARP
+306 DDAEAALSDFDVRP
-320 AERPRSLLPYII
+320 TERPRSLLPYII

-347 PSPVALAGCI
+347 PSPVALAGRI

-370 WNNARKVRA
+370 WNNARKARTL
-379 AHEEKRGV
+379 HDEKRAV

-452 GLSNTEQDIRRAA
+452 
-465 KGARVARGLSL
+465 
-476 RCELLSARAP
+476 CELLSARAP

-508 LDALARCRREAQSTF
+508 LDALAQRRREAQSTF

-639 AICESALP
+639 AICKSALP

-676 EESKSHQILLFT
+676 EESKSRQILLFT

-694 AYLSGRDGV
+694 AYFSGRDGV

>member
-14 EYRSLS
+14 EHRSLS

-96 PMGRFSAVYTGSSE
+96 PMGRFSAVCTGSGE
-110 TVDGLTAADCGET
+110 AVDGLTAADCGET
-123 LLGVPREVYERSA
+123 LLGVPCEVYERSA

-144 VDASTELERRI
+144 VDASAELERRI

-202 ALEELSQLTRSKRK
+202 ALDELSQLTRSKRK

-243 QDARRAAAEVQ
+243 QDARRAAAEAR
-254 QAWQSTESKAEYLRR
+254 QAWQSTENKAEHLRR

-288 LNALSSLKV
+288 LNALSSLK
-297 EATDAQKRC
+297 AADAQKRC

-434 KYAELDALTREA
+434 KYAELDALTREV
-446 RDLSLR
+446 RD
-452 GLSNTEQDIRRAA
+452 
-465 KGARVARGLSL
+465 LSL

-639 AICESALP
+639 AICESVLP

-676 EESKSHQILLFT
+676 EESKSRQILLFT